1 MTTRNFKGLPPTRGL
16 ATRKPGRRW
25 GRGLSNSFSTGGYY
39 STGPPFPMP
48 GRVSS
53 FSPGQNCLI
62 IIDRCRLR
70 NPAHFVSGCYV
81 DFKFDLSYRRHMN
94 TLSKILRDNRF
105 QPADVPR
112 FESKLF
118 YEGARSRPYLER
130 FFVLLILATIIST
143 AGIISDSTATV
154 IGAMIVAPLMTPIM
168 ATAAALVMGNM
179 PRAVNRFS
187 LVLVGVVT
195 VVLLAA
201 LLSTLYSGII
211 VFESN
216 SQIIARI
223 SPRLIDLVA
232 ALASGAAGAFCLSR
246 EDIADSLPGVAIA
259 ISLVPPLCV
268 TGTAL
273 AAGEWAAAQGSLLL
287 FITNLLAILLAGGAV
302 LAFLGL
308 NHAAMIEIRG
318 TARRNAFALIIL
330 AVVVVAIPLVLTGR
344 KVTQDF
350 VTEFQ
355 TRQAAQAWVAGSG
368 FHVRLVQVTDDSVY
382 IAVAGDGSL
391 PAFSELVTAVETAVG
406 HTVRISLEVLPAQLL
421 SNTPAGP

>member
-1 MTTRNFKGLPPTRGL
+1 
-16 ATRKPGRRW
+16 
-25 GRGLSNSFSTGGYY
+25 
-39 STGPPFPMP
+39 
-48 GRVSS
+48 
-53 FSPGQNCLI
+53 
-62 IIDRCRLR
+62 
-70 NPAHFVSGCYV
+70 
-81 DFKFDLSYRRHMN
+81 MN
-94 TLSKILRDNRF
+94 TLSKIIRDNRF
-105 QPADVPR
+105 QPEDVAR

-118 YEGARSRPYLER
+118 YEGARRRPYLER

-179 PRAVNRFS
+179 QRALNRFT

-195 VVLLAA
+195 VVALAA
-201 LLSTLYSGII
+201 LLSSVYSGII
-211 VFESN
+211 SFESN

-268 TGTAL
+268 TGAAL
-273 AAGEWAAAQGSLLL
+273 AAGEWAAVQGSLLL

-330 AVVVVAIPLVLTGR
+330 AVVVVAIPLIITGR
-344 KVTQDF
+344 KITQDF
-350 VTEFQ
+350 ITEFQ
-355 TRQAAQAWVAGSG
+355 TRQAAQEWVAGSG
-368 FHVRLVQVTDDSVY
+368 FNVRLVQVTDDSIY

-391 PAFSELVTAVETAVG
+391 PAFSELVAALETSIG
-406 HTVRISLEVLPAQLL
+406 HAVRINLEVLPAQLL